1 MTAFEMA
8 REVYR
13 WEECARS
20 FGEDLNLHLAH
31 GFVFVTPD
39 VFLMARPVIKNAPKD
54 QILSPWIQFP
64 RADCW
69 HVWLAAGHGALAV
82 LANYEPYPLPWIS
95 FERNNRLRFYKR
107 SSFIPKIWH
116 CISKSQA

>member
-39 VFLMARPVIKNAPKD
+39 VFLMGRPVIKNAPKD
-54 QILSPWIQFP
+54 QILSPWIQFQNP
-64 RADCW
+64 DCW
-69 HVWLAAGHGALAV
+69 HVWLAAGRGSLQALTK
-82 LANYEPYPLPWIS
+82 LEPYPLPWFS
-95 FERNNRLRFYKR
+95 WERDNHLHFYRRDSLLRR
-107 SSFIPKIWH
+107 IWH
-116 CISKSQA
+116 STNRQK